1 MTSKISSSKLF
12 GRELRQLSWLAA
24 VQAVVYLMMIPFR
37 ALIALSAMSS
47 GNPSAADK
55 LNTLCRQIGFDRL
68 ENVLMVLIAGIICG
82 MCVFSY
88 VHSSVKV
95 DLYHSLSIKREKLFL
110 IKYAAG
116 FVTFA
121 VPYAAA
127 SMLGVLGGAL
137 YGAFRWRLI
146 LEMAVCTLQHMLFF
160 LCSYSG
166 TILAVMMTGKIV
178 TSVCAVAVLFGYLPT
193 CWLILQAYVSNF
205 LSTSMQLQALF
216 DKNMGNFL
224 RYTSPWAFCIFWENG
239 ETGSRIS
246 YGLTGMWPGITG
258 ICELTA
264 VFVLLTLAALALYHR
279 RRSEVCGA
287 ALAFHRLEGVI
298 KILLAVLAAQV
309 AALVASELGSTLWEI
324 SFILLFSAL
333 GCMVMEFIY
342 RWDIHLVLQHKGHIV
357 ISAVLASLIFFPIR
371 YDVLGYNSYLP
382 EKDEISEMAVQ
393 SLYNTY
399 TYPEATEQ
407 KKSAKNKTESQKE
420 LDYLECDQID
430 TLYPLAENG
439 VKFVKKSLEN
449 DYSFEEATVPVK
461 LKYHLKDGKE
471 VYRYYEVSE
480 KTYLAAM
487 DKLLSDRQYKEKYYP
502 ILGMDAKEIYEIEA
516 ECYQQNFPELTK
528 YYPVSMA
535 ESTSYAEV
543 QVEME
548 TETETETDT
557 DMAETKSGTKA
568 GAVQDAADSQS
579 EAAETESETDESTSD
594 AESETAETDFWAEIM
609 TTDGTYTDYG
619 VQIEIPQSK
628 KAEFLAAYR
637 KDLETLPYEKLYA
650 AMNALEVQLQSKRQT
665 YEYDRYPLSQDF
677 TNTVYV
683 LEEIAKENAASDLD
697 VVYG

>member
-12 GRELRQLSWLAA
+12 GRELRQLTWLAA

-37 ALIALSAMSS
+37 ALIALSAMTS
-47 GNPSAADK
+47 GNPTAADK

-82 MCVFSY
+82 LCVFSY

-95 DLYHSLSIKREKLFL
+95 DLYHSLSIKREQLFL

-127 SMLGVLGGAL
+127 SLLGVLAGVL

-146 LEMAVCTLQHMLFF
+146 LEMVVCTLQHLLFF

-166 TILAVMMTGKIV
+166 TILTVMMTGKTV
-178 TSVCAVAVLFGYLPT
+178 TSICAIAVLFGYLPT
-193 CWLILQAYVSNF
+193 CWMILQSYVSNF

-216 DKNMGNFL
+216 DKNTGSFL

-239 ETGSRIS
+239 AVSSQIS
-246 YGLTGMWPGITG
+246 YGLTGRWPSVTEL
-258 ICELTA
+258 CELTA
-264 VFVLLTLAALALYHR
+264 IFVLFTLAALVLYHR

-287 ALAFHRLEGVI
+287 ALAFQRLEGVI
-298 KILLAVLAAQV
+298 KILLAVLAALV
-309 AALVASELGSTLWEI
+309 AALIASELGSVLWEI
-324 SFILLFSAL
+324 AFILLFSAL

-342 RWDIHLVLQHKGHIV
+342 RWDIRLVLQRKGHIV
-357 ISAVLASLIFFPIR
+357 ISAALAALIFFPIR
-371 YDVLGYNSYLP
+371 YDVFGYNSYLP
-382 EKDEISEMAVQ
+382 EKDEIAEMAVQ
-393 SLYNTY
+393 SLYSTY
-399 TYPEATEQ
+399 TYPEAIEQ

-420 LDYLECDQID
+420 LDYLECGQID
-430 TLYPLAENG
+430 TLYPLAESG
-439 VKFVKKSLEN
+439 VKFAEKELEN
-449 DYSFEEATVPVK
+449 DYSFEEVTVPVK
-461 LKYHLKDGKE
+461 LKYHLKNGKE

-502 ILGMDAKEIYEIEA
+502 IIGMDAKEIYEMTA

-535 ESTSYAEV
+535 ESTSYAEA
-543 QVEME
+543 QVEA
-548 TETETETDT
+548 ETDT
-557 DMAETKSGTKA
+557 DPAEEKNGTKA
-568 GAVQDAADSQS
+568 GAVQNAADSQS
-579 EAAETESETDESTSD
+579 EAAETESKTDGSMSE
-594 AESETAETDFWAEIM
+594 AESEAEETDFWSEIM

-637 KDLETLPYEKLYA
+637 KDLETLPYEKIYV

-677 TNTVYV
+677 TNAVQV
-683 LEEIAKENAASDLD
+683 LEEIAQENAAADLG